1 MHRCYPEMMKRVCFF
16 HAGCPDGFGAV
27 WSAWRAWGD
36 DARYV
41 ARGHDDELQTS
52 LCEGALVAFVDIAPP
67 NESVPALVEAAD
79 RIVVLDHHVSARARF
94 EADPAVDRALT
105 GGHHTIHFDLEHSG
119 AVLAWQYFHPGE
131 LTPPILRYVEDQ
143 DLWNWKLPR
152 TEEVN
157 AALGSYSRDFE
168 TWNELA
174 ARPIEEIADEGVSIV
189 RTQLREIE
197 RALHDAHPIALG
209 SERIEGINAT
219 YQRAPIGHELAKR
232 ATYGKPWG
240 IVYRIRADRID
251 VTLYS
256 IGDLDVASIAERY
269 GGGGH
274 RNAAGFSVP
283 LRTWLDDFVV

>member
-1 MHRCYPEMMKRVCFF
+1 MDRWYSPCVKRICFF

-41 ARGHDDELQTS
+41 ARGHDDELHTS
-52 LCEGALVAFVDIAPP
+52 LCEDALVVFVDIAPP
-67 NESVPALVEAAD
+67 NVSVPELAEVAE
-79 RIVVLDHHVSARARF
+79 RIVVLDHHVTARARL
-94 EADPAVDRALT
+94 ENDPQIERALA
-105 GGHHTIHFDLEHSG
+105 GGGHTIHFDLEHSG
-119 AVLAWQYFHPGE
+119 AMLAWQYFHPDE
-131 LTPPILRYVEDQ
+131 PPPPILQYVEDQ

-168 TWNELA
+168 TWDELA
-174 ARPIEEIADEGVSIV
+174 ARSIDELADEGVSIV
-189 RTQLREIE
+189 RTQTREVE
-197 RALHDAHPIALG
+197 RALHDVHPVALG
-209 SERIEGINAT
+209 TERIEGINST

-232 ATYGKPWG
+232 ATFGKAWG
-240 IVYRIRADRID
+240 IVYRLRGDHID
-251 VTLYS
+251 ATLYS
-256 IGDLDVASIAERY
+256 IGDLDVASVAERY